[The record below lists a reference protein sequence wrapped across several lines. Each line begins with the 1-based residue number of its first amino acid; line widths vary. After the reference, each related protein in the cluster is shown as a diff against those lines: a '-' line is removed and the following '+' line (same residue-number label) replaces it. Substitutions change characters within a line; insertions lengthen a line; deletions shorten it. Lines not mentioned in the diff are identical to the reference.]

1 MMLSVIQKMSW
12 HLRITFGQS
21 KTSFGGTTADP
32 SMGIGQGSTAAPP
45 AFTGQSTIMVN
56 GYKTLGHGA
65 EMYGAWT
72 GDLMKL
78 AALLYVDD
86 SDLLH
91 MFKEVMSDDE
101 FLDKVQRA
109 TDDWGGIVKA
119 T

>member
-1 MMLSVIQKMSW
+1 
-12 HLRITFGQS
+12 
-21 KTSFGGTTADP
+21 
-32 SMGIGQGSTAAPP
+32 
-45 AFTGQSTIMVN
+45 MVN

-101 FLDKVQRA
+101 FLEKVQRA

-119 T
+119 TGGSLKPAKCFWYLMSYKLNKNGTVRLKGLSELPKTELTIPQETAPR